1 MMFILILLIIILI
14 GGSGAFFLKSFDE
27 KYVALQKNNLLLKSQ
42 ISKIQEKYD
51 LLDSS
56 TKKCKLEFLNVD
68 NNYGLLPK
76 ETIIRVSPLN
86 NSCILKKIDIGMQV
100 GILEKVKSN
109 DSIWYYVVLPLENNI
124 NSRGWV
130 EEFSFSEIYHS
141 KTEISEK

>member
-1 MMFILILLIIILI
+1 MIFILILLIILFL

-56 TKKCKLEFLNVD
+56 TKNCKLEFLTVD
-68 NNYGLLPK
+68 NHYGLLPK
-76 ETIIRVSPLN
+76 ETIIRISPLN
-86 NSCILKKIDIGMQV
+86 NSCILEKIDVGMQV

-109 DSIWYYVVLPLENNI
+109 DSIWYYVVLPVENNI

-130 EEFSFSEIYHS
+130 EEFSFSEIYDS